1 MSGTALVTGA
11 TEGIGRATAL
21 ALGRAGY
28 RVGICSRA
36 GDKVE
41 ATLGELRAQ
50 GVTAAGA
57 AADVADPDQVGH
69 LVERVRG
76 ALGEIDVLVNNAGV
90 LIARPFE
97 ELTLEDWDVTM
108 ATNLRG
114 LYLTT
119 RQVLPGMR
127 ARRRGTIVNIASLA
141 GRNGFVGG
149 SAYSASKHAVL
160 GFSRSLMLEVRKDNV
175 RVIAICPG
183 SVATGMLRDQ
193 AMLKPDPERILRPE
207 DDAASILHVLTLPT
221 GALVS
226 ALAIRAT
233 KPYRRRP
240 GVLVTMCVCRRQP
253 FADLLPRA
261 RAAGWA
267 LADLV
272 RETGCGAGCG
282 LCRPYLRR
290 MLATGE
296 TEFHE
301 LLTEDAG

>member
-28 RVGICSRA
+28 RVGICSRTIE
-36 GDKVE
+36 KVE
-41 ATLGELRAQ
+41 ATLAELRAQ

-57 AADVADPDQVGH
+57 AADVADPDQVRH
-69 LVERVRG
+69 LVHQVRG
-76 ALGEIDVLVNNAGV
+76 TLGEIDVLVNNAGV
-90 LIARPFE
+90 LIARPIE

-119 RQVLPGMR
+119 RLVLPGMR
-127 ARRRGTIVNIASLA
+127 TRRQGTIVNVASLA

-193 AMLKPDPERILRPE
+193 AMLKPDHERILRPE
-207 DDAASILHVLTLPT
+207 DVAASILHVLTLPA

-226 ALAIRAT
+226 ELDIRPT
-233 KPYRRRP
+233 NP
-240 GVLVTMCVCRRQP
+240 
-253 FADLLPRA
+253 
-261 RAAGWA
+261 
-267 LADLV
+267 
-272 RETGCGAGCG
+272 
-282 LCRPYLRR
+282 
-290 MLATGE
+290 
-296 TEFHE
+296 
-301 LLTEDAG
+301 

>member
-28 RVGICSRA
+28 RVGICSRTTE
-36 GDKVE
+36 KVE
-41 ATLGELRAQ
+41 ATLAELRAQ

-57 AADVADPDQVGH
+57 AADVADPDQVRH
-69 LVERVRG
+69 LVDQVRG
-76 ALGEIDVLVNNAGV
+76 TLGEIDVLVNNAGV
-90 LIARPFE
+90 LIARPIE

-108 ATNLRG
+108 ATNLRS

-119 RQVLPGMR
+119 RLVLPGMR
-127 ARRRGTIVNIASLA
+127 TRRQGTIVNVASLA

-193 AMLKPDPERILRPE
+193 AMLKPDHERILRPE
-207 DDAASILHVLTLPT
+207 DVAASILHVLTLPT

-226 ALAIRAT
+226 ELDIRPT
-233 KPYRRRP
+233 NP
-240 GVLVTMCVCRRQP
+240 
-253 FADLLPRA
+253 
-261 RAAGWA
+261 
-267 LADLV
+267 
-272 RETGCGAGCG
+272 
-282 LCRPYLRR
+282 
-290 MLATGE
+290 
-296 TEFHE
+296 
-301 LLTEDAG
+301 

>member
-28 RVGICSRA
+28 RDGICSRA
-36 GDKVE
+36 DDKVE
-41 ATLGELRAQ
+41 TTLGELRAQ

-119 RQVLPGMR
+119 RLVLPGMR

-193 AMLKPDPERILRPE
+193 AMLKSDPERILRPE
-207 DDAASILHVLTLPT
+207 DVAASILHVLALPT

-226 ALAIRAT
+226 ELDIRPT
-233 KPYRRRP
+233 NP
-240 GVLVTMCVCRRQP
+240 
-253 FADLLPRA
+253 
-261 RAAGWA
+261 
-267 LADLV
+267 
-272 RETGCGAGCG
+272 
-282 LCRPYLRR
+282 
-290 MLATGE
+290 
-296 TEFHE
+296 
-301 LLTEDAG
+301 